1 MAYGPGVKR
10 GTLFLVALFALMGL
24 LIGHVIVAEDSK
36 TPLGGINP
44 DSISVTDTKVY
55 VNDTLALED
64 GGEVHLSLDHS
75 FPNLF
80 RAYDV
85 TIRSGGEVLE
95 ERSNMTRGEDGVGPV
110 SVASGDGFRKLSLT
124 LTLREARESPVSE
137 TAKEEK
143 YLKKWI
149 KYDYRSGA
157 NIESVDQDFIEAQPL
172 LRVLEGLT
180 AIVLFVVGA
189 WTLHGFSRGR
199 PDEPK
204 TEFESLVRLADHGHH
219 YLRWLRNSLVVAL
232 SLTALAVFFSL
243 QYWSYALP
251 LLAPAP
257 RRVLREVYSWGL
269 LAVASVVP
277 LFLGWWALTAHKEL
291 REWEQKRKQ
300 NPIED

>member
-10 GTLFLVALFALMGL
+10 GTLFLVALFALVSL
-24 LIGHVIVAEDSK
+24 LIGHVIVAEGSK
-36 TPLGGINP
+36 TPLSTNP
-44 DSISVTDTKVY
+44 DSISVKATKVY
-55 VNDTLALED
+55 VNDTLSVED

-80 RAYDV
+80 RTYDV

-95 ERSNMTRGEDGVGPV
+95 ERSNMTRGEDEVDPV
-110 SVASGDGFRKLSLT
+110 RVASGDGFRELSLT
-124 LTLREARESPVSE
+124 LTLKEARESPVSE

-143 YLKKWI
+143 YLQKWI
-149 KYDYRSGA
+149 RSEYKSDA

-172 LRVLEGLT
+172 LRVLEGLS
-180 AIVLFVVGA
+180 AIVLLVVGA
-189 WTLHGFSRGR
+189 WALHGFSRGR
-199 PDEPK
+199 PDEPT

-232 SLTALAVFFSL
+232 SLTALAVFFGL
-243 QYWSYALP
+243 RYWGYALS

-257 RRVLREVYSWGL
+257 GGVLRDVYVWGL
-269 LAVASVVP
+269 VAVASVLP